1 LNLFHCQRDQ
11 INESLSGLTP
21 GKGAFG
27 WAIMS
32 PSAALPR
39 DDVAANQRYE
49 RSSNKR
55 SNSRRFRVPALANG
69 IVGLLVLPLLFVFLY
84 GPDKFVEVLAPGY
97 MCNQSAPEALKAV
110 RKDAVGILNF
120 GDFYSTS
127 AINLNVPASVLLSM
141 ETATNRK
148 VGRVTYCNGIVT
160 VGSGPEFE
168 AAAEQAIIDYLKNE
182 AKDAARYKRL
192 AELTLA
198 AYRKTRGELARQ
210 VFKAQYSVQILDDGN
225 WSIQDVS
232 VKPLPTR

>member
-1 LNLFHCQRDQ
+1 
-11 INESLSGLTP
+11 
-21 GKGAFG
+21 
-27 WAIMS
+27 
-32 PSAALPR
+32 
-39 DDVAANQRYE
+39 
-49 RSSNKR
+49 
-55 SNSRRFRVPALANG
+55 
-69 IVGLLVLPLLFVFLY
+69 
-84 GPDKFVEVLAPGY
+84 
-97 MCNQSAPEALKAV
+97 
-110 RKDAVGILNF
+110 
-120 GDFYSTS
+120 
-127 AINLNVPASVLLSM
+127 VPASVLLSM

-168 AAAEQAIIDYLKNE
+168 AAAEQVIIDYLKNE